1 MTNTQIGN
9 VNKGFNYEWA
19 NTFELQDKD
28 RLDIEIFMDS
38 IFNILHAKFN
48 STNICDS
55 LNKYFFFTGIDFD
68 DLFSAK
74 PHLERSFINVK
85 ELEESLSDEKIE
97 IELKEIKFSRDM
109 SINITMLLYVDNY
122 VLTVVQSNKKV
133 SISSVNGDK

>member
-97 IELKEIKFSRDM
+97 IEL
-109 SINITMLLYVDNY
+109 T
-122 VLTVVQSNKKV
+122 T
-133 SISSVNGDK
+133 